1 MLISMASIEQPI
13 PGEPDVN
20 KASAVDDEKPR
31 FHIVHSESGGPDGRL
46 ALWQARDIGVS
57 ARPSQFM

>member
-1 MLISMASIEQPI
+1 MASIEQSI

-20 KASAVDDEKPR
+20 NPSAVDNENPR

-46 ALWQARDIGVS
+46 ALWQAQDIGVS